1 MEDIKDRQYILD
13 LCNDYHQI
21 IKIEKE
27 IEKIQQ
33 ESIPSNFMEK
43 LRIYIDLEKSNIKE
57 ELDDYNLSVLNSEPI
72 LDIYVKTLKESKNAK
87 QFFEEWKK
95 RISPFLISDD
105 ELGFKVPKKL
115 PTIEEK

>member
-1 MEDIKDRQYILD
+1 MKDRQYILD

-21 IKIEKE
+21 IKLEKE

-43 LRIYIDLEKSNIKE
+43 LRIYIELEKSNIKE
-57 ELDDYNLSVLNSEPI
+57 ELDDYNLSVLNSEQA
-72 LDIYVKTLKESKNAK
+72 LDLYVKTLKESKNTE
-87 QFFEEWKK
+87 QFFKEWNKQ
-95 RISPFLISDD
+95 ISPFLIFDD

-115 PTIEEK
+115 INMQEK

>member
-1 MEDIKDRQYILD
+1 MKDRQYILD
-13 LCNDYHQI
+13 LCNDYYQI

-43 LRIYIDLEKSNIKE
+43 LRIYIELEKSNIKE
-57 ELDDYNLSVLNSEPI
+57 ELDDYNLEVLNSEQV
-72 LDIYVKTLKESKNAK
+72 LDIYAKTLKESKNVK
-87 QFFEEWKK
+87 QFLEEWKK
-95 RISPFLISDD
+95 RISPFLILDD

-115 PTIEEK
+115 PTTQEK